1 VSFVDATD
9 IEDGDTSSKDAVL
22 RNGDSAVNVVIPE
35 DKDTSSKNAVL
46 DPSGRQVHRMNNY
59 PLADTRSDVR

>member
-1 VSFVDATD
+1 M
-9 IEDGDTSSKDAVL
+9 
-22 RNGDSAVNVVIPE
+22 DSAVNVVIPE